1 MDWRFAC
8 GLVFGFA
15 ILTAMIDLI
24 PLFLFVVVMV
34 GTPGPANMVVMTAG
48 ASFGFAR
55 AIPFILGITMGKL
68 MLNLGMGFGAFGLLQ
83 AYPLSLTI
91 LKYGSALYVLYLSYT
106 MAKQPLMAQDEALV
120 NVPGFWAGL
129 VVHPLNPK
137 AWAMLTIAWTDYGN
151 QINDP
156 LIRVMIISG
165 IFFSVQI
172 VAHSTWCFAGDRLM
186 KIVTGER
193 LKTYIQQGLA
203 ALTAIVVLIVIF

>member
-1 MDWRFAC
+1 M
-8 GLVFGFA
+8 
-15 ILTAMIDLI
+15 
-24 PLFLFVVVMV
+24 
-34 GTPGPANMVVMTAG
+34 
-48 ASFGFAR
+48 
-55 AIPFILGITMGKL
+55 
-68 MLNLGMGFGAFGLLQ
+68 
-83 AYPLSLTI
+83 
-91 LKYGSALYVLYLSYT
+91 
-106 MAKQPLMAQDEALV
+106 V

-186 KIVTGER
+186 KIATGER